1 VLTFDHYLDDVRTNA
16 GRLADAA
23 ELAGLEAPVPT
34 CPEWNVEALVRHA
47 ARPLQW
53 AAANVKAG
61 GEMVQPTD
69 LERAPKGPD
78 ALPWFRAA
86 ADDCR
91 ATLAAAGPDAP
102 AWSWGGDDHARFW
115 ARRMAQEMAIHRY
128 DAEAAAGDRRPINGE
143 LAADGID
150 ELLSLMAFHP
160 AGGAAAGEGETIHLH
175 CTDREGEWVVRRDAG
190 GLTVTREHAKG
201 DVAARG
207 SASDLLLVL
216 QSRLPVSAVECF
228 GDQGILERWQRDV
241 SF

>member
-1 VLTFDHYLDDVRTNA
+1 LTFDHYLDDLRANA
-16 GRLADAA
+16 ERLADAA
-23 ELAGLEAPVPT
+23 AQAGLDAPVPT
-34 CPEWNVEALVRHA
+34 CPDWNVEALVRHA

-53 AAANVKAG
+53 AAANVEAG
-61 GEMVQPTD
+61 GEMVQPTE
-69 LERAPKGPD
+69 LERAPKGAD

-86 ADDCR
+86 ADRCR

-102 AWSWGGDDHARFW
+102 AWTWGGGDDHAAFW

-128 DAEAAAGDRRPINGE
+128 DAEAATGDRRPIDGE
-143 LAADGID
+143 LAVDGID

-160 AGGAAAGEGETIHLH
+160 AGAAAAGDGETIHLH
-175 CTDREGEWVVRRDAG
+175 CTDRDGEWLVRRGAE

-216 QSRLPVSAVECF
+216 QSRLPVTAVECF
-228 GDQGILERWQRDV
+228 GDASVVERWQRDV